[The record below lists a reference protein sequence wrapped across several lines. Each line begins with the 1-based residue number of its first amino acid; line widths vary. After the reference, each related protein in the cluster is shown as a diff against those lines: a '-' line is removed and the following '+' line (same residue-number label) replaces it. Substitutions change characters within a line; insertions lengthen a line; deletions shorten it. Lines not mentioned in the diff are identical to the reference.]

1 MPIVVAVPKETTA
14 DECRVALDP
23 IVAER
28 FAKLGCKV
36 LIECGAGLSAQQPD
50 SAYAS
55 AEAVPDRKTLLGQA
69 DVLFKV
75 QPPTLEEADALK
87 EGAVVISFMQAHRNT
102 ALVAKLR
109 DRKITSFAM
118 ELIPRISR
126 AQSMDALSSQA
137 AVAGYKAALMAASL
151 SGRFF
156 PMLTTAAGTIR
167 PSKVL
172 VIGAGV
178 AGLQAIA
185 TAKRLGAMVEG

>member
-1 MPIVVAVPKETTA
+1 
-14 DECRVALDP
+14 VALDP

-109 DRKITSFAM
+109 DRRITAV
-118 ELIPRISR
+118 LDGAAAPHHTR
-126 AQSMDALSSQA
+126 AGDGR
-137 AVAGYKAALMAASL
+137 AVLAGRH
-151 SGRFF
+151 GR
-156 PMLTTAAGTIR
+156 
-167 PSKVL
+167 
-172 VIGAGV
+172 
-178 AGLQAIA
+178 LQ
-185 TAKRLGAMVEG
+185 RRC